1 MLRHANLL
9 VSILFDAINEVRDAS
24 ERRKADKNEPGIIA
38 SQRVIGQLAAKGIE
52 LGVGK
57 AMRLDVNMRYQEDL
71 PNYNQLPA
79 EVQAALDPVLDAW
92 REKRLALPASRIVE
106 GEARRIN

>member
-24 ERRKADKNEPGIIA
+24 ERCKADKNEPGIIA